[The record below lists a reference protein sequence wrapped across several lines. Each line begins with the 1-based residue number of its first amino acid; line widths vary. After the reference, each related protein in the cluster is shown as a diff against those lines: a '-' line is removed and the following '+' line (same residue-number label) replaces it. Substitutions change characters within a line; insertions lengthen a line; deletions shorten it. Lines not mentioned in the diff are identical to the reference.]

1 MTARGSLR
9 RKRNILIVLLLVTF
23 LGGLAWIALQSGEP
37 VYRGKPISRWI
48 NEVGVFASP
57 PAPALPLLDSNAVPF
72 LVEALNRQDGRL
84 RRAYLRTVNKLPS
97 YIQSKL
103 PQPVPGWA
111 IRANAAALL
120 GTIGTNAT
128 PAVPAL
134 IQALKTDKVDL
145 VRQFSAKSLAE
156 IAKRDKLVME
166 ALAEAATKDTEA
178 SVRFEAL
185 NALKEFNIEGPA
197 VNGF

>member
-1 MTARGSLR
+1 MKWSIMLAA
-9 RKRNILIVLLLVTF
+9 LLVI
-23 LGGLAWIALQSGEP
+23 LGGLTWVILRSGEP

-48 NEVGVFASP
+48 NEVGVFANP

-72 LVEALNRQDGRL
+72 LVEALQRQDGQL
-84 RRAYLRTVNKLPS
+84 RRVYLRIWNKLPS
-97 YIQSKL
+97 KVQNRL

-128 PAVPAL
+128 TAVPAL
-134 IQALKTDKVDL
+134 IHALKSDKVDL
-145 VRQFSAKSLAE
+145 VRQFSVKSLSQ
-156 IAKRDKLVME
+156 IARRDKPVME
-166 ALAEAATKDTEA
+166 ALAEAAAKDTEA

-185 NALKEFNIEGPA
+185 NALKEFNIESPA
-197 VNGF
+197 MNER

>member
-1 MTARGSLR
+1 M
-9 RKRNILIVLLLVTF
+9 RKKRSILLAVLLVTI
-23 LGGLAWIALQSGEP
+23 LGGLAWVALQSGEP

-48 NEVGVFASP
+48 NEVGVFANP

-72 LVEALNRQDGRL
+72 LVEALDRQDGQL
-84 RRAYLRTVNKLPS
+84 RRVYLRIWNKLPS
-97 YIQSKL
+97 RVQNRL

-128 PAVPAL
+128 PAIPAL
-134 IQALKTDKVDL
+134 IRALKTDNVDL
-145 VRQFSAKSLAE
+145 VRAFSAKSLAQ
-156 IAKRDKLVME
+156 IHKGDKLVME
-166 ALAEAATKDTEA
+166 ALAEAAKNDTEA

-197 VNGF
+197 MDGF

>member
-1 MTARGSLR
+1 VVRNRLSK
-9 RKRNILIVLLLVTF
+9 KRNILIIALLVAIV
-23 LGGLAWIALQSGEP
+23 GGLAWVALQSGEP
-37 VYRGKPISRWI
+37 VYRGKSISRWI
-48 NEVGVFASP
+48 NEVGVFANP

-72 LVEALNRQDGRL
+72 LVEALQRPDGRL
-84 RRAYLRTVNKLPS
+84 HSIYLRLWNKLPS
-97 YIQSKL
+97 SVQNKL

-128 PAVPAL
+128 TAVPAL
-134 IQALKTDKVDL
+134 IQALKSDKADL
-145 VRQFSAKSLAE
+145 VRQFSAKSLAQ
-156 IAKRDKLVME
+156 IARRDKSVME

-185 NALKEFNIEGPA
+185 NALKEFNIELPA
-197 VNGF
+197 MPER

>member
-1 MTARGSLR
+1 MKETLSK
-9 RKRNILIVLLLVTF
+9 KRNILIVVALVMLSGFAWLLLQT
-23 LGGLAWIALQSGEP
+23 GEP

-57 PAPALPLLDSNAVPF
+57 PAQSLPLLDSNAVPF
-72 LVEALNRQDGRL
+72 LVEALQRQDGRL
-84 RRAYLRTVNKLPS
+84 RRTWLRIWNKLPS
-97 YIQSKL
+97 KVQNRL

-128 PAVPAL
+128 PAIPAL
-134 IQALKTDKVDL
+134 IRALKTDKVDL
-145 VRQFSAKSLAE
+145 VRAFSAKSLAQ
-156 IAKRDKLVME
+156 IHNGDKLVLD

-185 NALKEFNIEGPA
+185 SALNEFNDG
-197 VNGF
+197 VLR

>member
-1 MTARGSLR
+1 MLA
-9 RKRNILIVLLLVTF
+9 VLLVILGVLV
-23 LGGLAWIALQSGEP
+23 GVMLQSGEP
-37 VYRGKPISRWI
+37 VYRGKSISRWI
-48 NEVGVFASP
+48 NDVGVFASP

-72 LVEALNRQDGRL
+72 LVEALDRQDGQL
-84 RRAYLRTVNKLPS
+84 RRAYLRIWHKLPS
-97 YIQSKL
+97 RVQNRL

-128 PAVPAL
+128 PAIPAL
-134 IQALKTDKVDL
+134 IRALKTDNVDL
-145 VRQFSAKSLAE
+145 VRAFSAKSLAQ
-156 IAKRDKLVME
+156 IHKGDKLVME
-166 ALAEAATKDTEA
+166 ALAEAAKNDTEA

-197 VNGF
+197 MDGF